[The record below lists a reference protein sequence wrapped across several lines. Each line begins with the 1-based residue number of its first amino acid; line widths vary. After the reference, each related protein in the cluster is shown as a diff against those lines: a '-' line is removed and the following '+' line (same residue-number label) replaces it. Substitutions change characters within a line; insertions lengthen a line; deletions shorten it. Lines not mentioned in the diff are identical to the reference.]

1 MTILNINENPLID
14 CYNFESFPY
23 NIISLNPSYSDWI
36 ASNYIDLCIHKDCE
50 NASVPFKSYLFDY
63 TQIPGMKVEKMD
75 RDFFNN
81 VIDSD
86 ILKVFKKAI
95 DRGFYIYLNLDEFY
109 VPNRLAYKNCNYS
122 HDNLIYGYS
131 EENCNF
137 KIFGFTNK
145 RKQQSTEIAF
155 SDLLKGYKNLDQI
168 DNNCFQIYF
177 FKPEE
182 CTYNFSLQ
190 VVIDALENYLKG
202 VDLAKYNSNIKKPE
216 LLVYGIDC
224 YKILKEYYLSTK
236 KMDSR
241 ISYKLLEHKK
251 CIKNT
256 ISYLI
261 TNNYLIDEDLL
272 VQVEELIDLGNII
285 KNLSLKLILIEDT
298 QLIFKIVQYFEEME
312 HKEKK

>member
-23 NIISLNPSYSDWI
+23 NIISLKPSYSDWI

-63 TQIPGMKVEKMD
+63 TQIPGMKVE
-75 RDFFNN
+75 
-81 VIDSD
+81 
-86 ILKVFKKAI
+86 
-95 DRGFYIYLNLDEFY
+95 
-109 VPNRLAYKNCNYS
+109 
-122 HDNLIYGYS
+122 
-131 EENCNF
+131 
-137 KIFGFTNK
+137 
-145 RKQQSTEIAF
+145 
-155 SDLLKGYKNLDQI
+155 
-168 DNNCFQIYF
+168 
-177 FKPEE
+177 
-182 CTYNFSLQ
+182 
-190 VVIDALENYLKG
+190 
-202 VDLAKYNSNIKKPE
+202 
-216 LLVYGIDC
+216 
-224 YKILKEYYLSTK
+224 

-285 KNLSLKLILIEDT
+285 KNLSLKLILIEDK